1 MDVIKGEGCLPGQAK
16 SLRSLIGERMDYS
29 RVREENTMAKKK
41 WLLGVS
47 LILFSIAFLFGCVAD
62 VRVASP
68 PVRPLPPPPSPP
80 PPPPPPPRI
89 LPGELRAL
97 DLDMSPDPVH
107 EGQNV
112 RFRMKIANA
121 SPHSG
126 RVNLFIRDRD
136 EIVAAANNILL
147 RPGQN
152 QIEFPHMGY
161 RFRHQEHCFLVEVDI
176 ERTRSPID
184 VARKFCARRT
194 QVGWTLAEVR
204 IGPFFV
210 KNLDMHPVPVFPRE
224 EVRFKV
230 NLDNGGSPV
239 RANLWIQDRNEVV
252 TRLEGVTIRPGP
264 GEYQFPPMRYAFQRN
279 DHCFVVF
286 LDVERTSYKVDAQR
300 GFCAK
305 PLGKGRGWTLNP

>member
-1 MDVIKGEGCLPGQAK
+1 
-16 SLRSLIGERMDYS
+16 
-29 RVREENTMAKKK
+29 MAHKK
-41 WLLGVS
+41 WFLGFW
-47 LILFSIAFLFGCVAD
+47 LILFCAVTFCGCVAD

-68 PVRPLPPPPSPP
+68 PVRPLPSPP

-89 LPGELRAL
+89 LPGELRVL
-97 DLDMSPDPVH
+97 DLDMSPDPAH
-107 EGQNV
+107 EGQRI
-112 RFRMKIANA
+112 RFRLTIGNA

-136 EIVAAANNILL
+136 EVVAAANDILL

-152 QIEFPHMGY
+152 QIEFPHTGY

-184 VARKFCARRT
+184 AARKFCARRT
-194 QVGWTLAEVR
+194 HGGWTLAEVR

-210 KNLDMHPVPVFPRE
+210 EALDMQPDPAFPRE
-224 EVRFKV
+224 EVRFRVK
-230 NLDNGGSPV
+230 LRNGGAPV

-252 TRLEGVTIRPGP
+252 TRLQGIMLQPGP
-264 GEYQFPPMRYAFQRN
+264 GEYLFPRSRYAFQRA

-286 LDVERTSYKVDAQR
+286 LDVERTPQRLDAQR

-305 PLGKGRGWTLNP
+305 HLGRGGWTLR